1 MRVGN
6 NQKVAASGVNVVGNN
21 NTVTGNNNHVT
32 GNNNKVYGNDNVV
45 TGNSNRVQGDRNK
58 MTGNSNKMNGTD
70 NHSTGHNNK
79 INGVAQASPSASGG
93 RNVIR
98 LGNMTII
105 GALGDASIMTF
116 NNYPGSSVGTVIASG
131 GSVAVAGASMSDQE
145 FGKLLKKREREEEE
159 FVECPLE
166 SEKDEEAK
174 DGAPSC
180 VICTSNVPAC
190 VIMPCMHKSLCCEC
204 ARSLASQGTKKRG
217 QVKCPV
223 CRAEVEKIKK
233 VFE

>member
-6 NQKVAASGVNVVGNN
+6 NQKITASGVNVVGNN

-32 GNNNKVYGNDNVV
+32 GNNNKIYGNDNIV

-70 NHSTGHNNK
+70 NRSTGNNNK

-98 LGNMTII
+98 LGNMTIVAE
-105 GALGDASIMTF
+105 GGSASMTF
-116 NNYPGSSVGTVIASG
+116 FNHPGSTVIASG
-131 GSVAVAGASMSDQE
+131 GSLAVAGASMSTQE

-159 FVECPLE
+159 EQFVECPLE

-174 DGAPSC
+174 DGAASC
-180 VICTSNVPAC
+180 VICTANVPAC

-217 QVKCPV
+217 QVNCPV